1 MCIGLEVQTLKVSEM
16 SEMENG
22 VRSPR
27 ENGGR
32 SPRENE
38 GRSPREDEL
47 VGRGD
52 ENSGHG
58 DNDFD
63 SSFGDL
69 VTVPRVLLNKILKN
83 TEENKKKAREA
94 EIRARVSQIKQA
106 APRRAVSHLMK
117 TLHLIEDAEAVWD
130 DITQTAERNDIH
142 IIRRDNAE
150 KANDALERQ
159 GKLLEKVKKHVK
171 EEIGNQTIGA
181 TSVYGFKV
189 VGFKERDPTY
199 QKDLLGVDEDD
210 VRALEKAFVQK
221 ERKL

>member
-32 SPRENE
+32 SPRENGE
-38 GRSPREDEL
+38 RSPREDEL

-106 APRRAVSHLMK
+106 APRQAVSHL
-117 TLHLIEDAEAVWD
+117 IVDF
-130 DITQTAERNDIH
+130 
-142 IIRRDNAE
+142 II
-150 KANDALERQ
+150 
-159 GKLLEKVKKHVK
+159 
-171 EEIGNQTIGA
+171 
-181 TSVYGFKV
+181 
-189 VGFKERDPTY
+189 
-199 QKDLLGVDEDD
+199 
-210 VRALEKAFVQK
+210 
-221 ERKL
+221 

>member
-32 SPRENE
+32 SPRENGE
-38 GRSPREDEL
+38 RSPREDEL

-159 GKLLEKVKKHVK
+159 GKLLEKVKKQQVM
-171 EEIGNQTIGA
+171 Q
-181 TSVYGFKV
+181 
-189 VGFKERDPTY
+189 
-199 QKDLLGVDEDD
+199 
-210 VRALEKAFVQK
+210 
-221 ERKL
+221 

>member
-32 SPRENE
+32 SPREE
-38 GRSPREDEL
+38 EL
-47 VGRGD
+47 DGSRGD
-52 ENSGHG
+52 ENLGHRDHDFESPNG
-58 DNDFD
+58 DM
-63 SSFGDL
+63 
-69 VTVPRVLLNKILKN
+69 VTVPRDLLNKILKN

-117 TLHLIEDAEAVWD
+117 TLHLIEDAEEVWD
-130 DITQTAERNDIH
+130 DLTQTAERYDIN
-142 IIRRDNAE
+142 IIRQDNAE
-150 KANDALERQ
+150 KANNALKRQ
-159 GKLLEKVKKHVK
+159 GELLEKVKKHVK

-210 VRALEKAFVQK
+210 VGTLEKAFVQR
-221 ERKL
+221 ERKFC